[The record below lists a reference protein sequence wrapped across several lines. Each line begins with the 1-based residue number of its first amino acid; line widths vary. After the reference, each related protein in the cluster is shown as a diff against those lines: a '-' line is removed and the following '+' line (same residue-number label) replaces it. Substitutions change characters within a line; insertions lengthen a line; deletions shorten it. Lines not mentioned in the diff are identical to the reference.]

1 VLKFSYFA
9 MLLFTV
15 VGSIWLEIFLKVG
28 VLRRLKRA
36 VLSIIPTAIIFL
48 VWDYY
53 AVVNG
58 HWWFD
63 KEQVVGIFGP
73 KGIPLE
79 EFLFFIVVPL
89 ASLLTIEAVRT
100 QKRHWKF
107 GDEA

>member
-1 VLKFSYFA
+1 

-36 VLSIIPTAIIFL
+36 ALSIIPTAIIFL

-53 AVVNG
+53 AVVSG

>member
-1 VLKFSYFA
+1 

-107 GDEA
+107 GDEE

>member
-1 VLKFSYFA
+1 MLKFSYFA

-28 VLRRLKRA
+28 VLRRLKRV

-53 AVVNG
+53 AVVSG

>member
-1 VLKFSYFA
+1 
-9 MLLFTV
+9 

-53 AVVNG
+53 AVVSG

-89 ASLLTIEAVRT
+89 ASLLTIEAVST

>member
-1 VLKFSYFA
+1 MLKFAYFA
-9 MLLFTV
+9 MLIFTV
-15 VGSIWLEIFLKVG
+15 VGSFWLEILLKVG
-28 VLRRLKRA
+28 VLRRVKRVA
-36 VLSIIPTAIIFL
+36 LSILPVALIFL

-53 AVVNG
+53 AVSAG

-63 KEQVVGIFGP
+63 ENQVVGIFGP

-107 GDEA
+107 GDET

>member
-1 VLKFSYFA
+1 

-53 AVVNG
+53 AVVSG

-89 ASLLTIEAVRT
+89 ASLLTIEAVRI